1 MVAFVRYGANASE
14 ANQKISTRT
23 LLELRQLTKTANSI
37 ATSMKKTFSSS
48 LPAYWRYK
56 PGFCFFLTNKNE

>member
-37 ATSMKKTFSSS
+37 ATSMKKTYLAVHYLLIGDTSQVSIFS
-48 LPAYWRYK
+48 
-56 PGFCFFLTNKNE
+56 

>member
-1 MVAFVRYGANASE
+1 MVAFVRYGANTSE

-37 ATSMKKTFSSS
+37 ATSMKKTYLAVHYLLIGDTSQVSVFS
-48 LPAYWRYK
+48 
-56 PGFCFFLTNKNE
+56 